1 MAYNTIQLTDQQLA
15 RIRQRAASARVLAAA
30 SNQGADLSQWCGSV
44 FDQGQEGACADCT
57 TRDFLLWLQNKYG
70 YSPVVDPSVNAN
82 YYFARLMYG
91 DLNTDGGSSLHDAFQ
106 AAITYG
112 VIPSSDFAFGPNTLY
127 VEPPLQDVA
136 FQASSLEDLPIS
148 TEAIRASL
156 DSGVPVGISIL
167 VMQTLNSPTLYNGI
181 HIVDAGTVEPNQG
194 HGVFVVAYKP
204 DPTYGYLYKFQ
215 NSWGTAYGDG
225 GFAWFTEAYLQKCL
239 VEVCTLD
246 IPEIRTAPVPP
257 NIVLQVGTDKPSYTV
272 GDSVSVWVTLENNGQ
287 TIIGQYVDIAISD
300 GNDGSIP
307 MLADGKNGFSWSPAA
322 AGTYTLTA
330 TWADIK
336 ATAQVTVGQP
346 TPQPNPAPAP
356 SPTPQPTPS
365 PSPAPQGG
373 SQLLHLDCSTRLTAA
388 NVQALKTAGYKVIGR
403 YLGAKTTSMTKTI
416 TPDELKTIQS
426 AGLSVIL
433 FWETNPTAASY
444 FTADQGVADA
454 KQAMEEMEY
463 LGAPKTAAIYFV
475 VDYDA
480 QAPDMAAIEA
490 YFKAVRATV
499 NGAYLVG
506 AYGSYAVVS
515 ALWKTGY
522 VDKVM
527 QTYAWSAGQLFNGH
541 VYQYQNNVT
550 VSGVNA
556 DLNAV
561 FSAPGAWPE
570 VTPQAPSLASNPTVQ
585 FGNTGA
591 VVQALQIALMRLGY
605 SVVGSADGSFGP
617 NTLNG
622 VKAFQTA
629 QKLTVDG
636 IVGPATWGALDKA
649 VSALKPP
656 IPVPAPKP
664 ALSTVAATPMQAQ
677 VNGVEVEAYAIE
689 GKTFVEWSAIPGVK
703 DTKTATGEWNFV
715 TESTGPS
722 SDDIKQALS
731 LLAQAQKI
739 LEG

>member
-1 MAYNTIQLTDQQLA
+1 MAYNTIKLTDQQLA
-15 RIRQRAASARVLAAA
+15 RIRQRAASARVLAPA

-70 YSPVVDPSVNAN
+70 YSPVIDPSVNAN

-106 AAITYG
+106 AAVTYG

-167 VMQTLNSPTLYNGI
+167 VMQTLYSPTMYDGM

-204 DPTYGYLYKFQ
+204 DPTYGYLYRFQ
-215 NSWGTAYGDG
+215 NSWGTSYGDN
-225 GFAWFTEAYLQKCL
+225 GFAWFTEAYLKQCL
-239 VEVCTLD
+239 VEACTLD
-246 IPEIRTAPVPP
+246 IPKTRTAPVPP
-257 NIVLQVGTDKPSYTV
+257 NIVLQVGADKPSYTV
-272 GDSVSVWVTLENNGQ
+272 GDSVSVWVTLENHGQ

-307 MLADGKNGFSWSPAA
+307 MLADGKNGFSWAPAA

-330 TWADIK
+330 TWGNLK
-336 ATAQVTVGQP
+336 ATAQVTVSAAQP

-388 NVQALKTAGYKVIGR
+388 NVQALKSAGYKVIGR

-433 FWETNPTAASY
+433 FWETNPTSAAY
-444 FTADQGVADA
+444 FTAAQGSADA
-454 KQAMEEMEY
+454 KQAMEEMQY

-480 QAPDMAAIEA
+480 QSSDMAAIEA
-490 YFKAVRATV
+490 YFKAVYQTV

-527 QTYAWSAGQLFNGH
+527 QTYAWSAGQVSNCH

-550 VSGVNA
+550 VAGVNA

-561 FSAPGAWPE
+561 FAAPGSWPE
-570 VTPQAPSLASNPTVQ
+570 VTPQVPNLSANPTVQ
-585 FGNTGA
+585 SGSTGA
-591 VVQALQIALMRLGY
+591 AVQALQIALMRLGY
-605 SVVGSADGSFGP
+605 SVVGTADGDFGP
-617 NTLNG
+617 NTLSG

-636 IVGPATWGALDKA
+636 IVGPATWAALDKA
-649 VSALKPP
+649 VGALKPP
-656 IPVPAPKP
+656 TPVPTPAP
-664 ALSTVAATPMQAQ
+664 ATVTATPIHAQ
-677 VNGVEVEAYAIE
+677 VNGKDVQAYAIDD
-689 GKTFVEWSAIPGVK
+689 KTYVLWSAIPGVQDQK
-703 DTKTATGEWNFV
+703 LSDGGWNFV
-715 TESTGPS
+715 TNSVDEKPVSLTLSYPDGSTQT
-722 SDDIKQALS
+722 IKL
-731 LLAQAQKI
+731 
-739 LEG
+739 